1 MQVAVGCRKL
11 PGCLTLA
18 SDNLALLPHPPL
30 DCKLFRGATSL
41 ADTQVFVIEYPVVG
55 FSLAFNKGGWFPLF
69 AHLVPPI

>member
-1 MQVAVGCRKL
+1 MQVAVGRRKL

-30 DCKLFRGATSL
+30 GCKLLRGATSL
-41 ADTQVFVIEYPVVG
+41 ADTQVFIIEYPVVC
-55 FSLAFNKGGWFPLF
+55 FSLAFNKGGWFPLC